1 MPVSMPTPAPMS
13 AATPEPAAAP
23 DAGPTH
29 APPLF
34 AVDACG
40 ALLIGNE
47 PATAL
52 AERIGTP
59 LYAIDSRLVRERVA
73 AVRALLPTN
82 VRLHYAIKANP
93 LPELLRLLAPLV
105 DGFDIASAGELALA
119 LEAGRQSDGPGFRDG
134 LQRHPQASHG
144 AGSPSLA
151 HAHLGFAGPGKRD
164 AELRAAIDAG
174 AVVNVESAGELAR
187 LAAQARSSSRRALAA
202 LRVNP
207 DFELRQSGMRMGG
220 GAQVFGIDAEDV
232 PALLA
237 AWPADLDFAGFH
249 IYAGS
254 QNLHGEQ
261 VAEALRRSHAL
272 CLRLAAAAPARP
284 RVFNLGGG
292 FGIPYFAG
300 DQRLDTAAVGSALA
314 DIAAAQRGH
323 FADAALV
330 LELGRYLVGEAGV
343 FLTRVLD
350 RKRSRGREF
359 LVCDGGMHQHLA
371 ASGNF
376 GQVIRRDYPVWLA
389 RALHASGDTPF
400 TVCGPL
406 CTPLDVLARQAL
418 LPADVAP
425 GDVLAIGQSGAYG
438 ASASPTGFL
447 SHPAAAQVLV

>member
-1 MPVSMPTPAPMS
+1 MTERLTA
-13 AATPEPAAAP
+13 
-23 DAGPTH
+23 PTH

-34 AVDACG
+34 AMDAHG
-40 ALLIGNE
+40 ALLLGGE

-52 AERIGTP
+52 ADRVGTP
-59 LYAIDSRLVRERVA
+59 LYALDGRLVRDRVA
-73 AVRALLPTN
+73 EVRGLLPAG

-93 LPELLRLLAPLV
+93 LPELLHLLAPLV

-119 LEAGRQSDGPGFRDG
+119 TEAGHTGTD
-134 LQRHPQASHG
+134 
-144 AGSPSLA
+144 
-151 HAHLGFAGPGKRD
+151 LGFAGPGKRD
-164 AELRAAIDAG
+164 AELGAAVEAG
-174 AVVNVESAGELAR
+174 AVVNVESPGELAR
-187 LAAQARSSSRRALAA
+187 LAAIARNSGRGAVAA

-220 GAQVFGIDAEDV
+220 GAQVFGIDAEQV

-237 AWPADLDFAGFH
+237 AWPADVDFIGFH

-254 QNLHGEQ
+254 QNLNGEQ
-261 VAEALRRSHAL
+261 VADALRRSHGLCCAL
-272 CLRLAAAAPARP
+272 AVHAPTP
-284 RVFNLGGG
+284 PSVFNLGGG
-292 FGIPYFAG
+292 LGIPYFAG
-300 DQRLDTAAVGSALA
+300 DARIDTAPVRAALA
-314 DIAAAQRGH
+314 NIAAAHRRA
-323 FADAALV
+323 FPETAIV

-389 RALHASGDTPF
+389 RAMHAPGDTPF
-400 TVCGPL
+400 AVCGPL
-406 CTPLDVLARQAL
+406 CTPLDVLAREAL
-418 LPADVAP
+418 LPGDVGP

-438 ASASPTGFL
+438 ASASPAGFL